1 MPDKNK
7 KSKSGIFA
15 GVAILVVALLILSS
29 IFVYYEYFAEEEIQ
43 EIKEEFKIDDRISPL
58 ENQGVVIEVLRIR
71 HRGLYDKLTKTRR
84 GWKANPTFLFVANMD
99 GRE

>member
-29 IFVYYEYFAEEEIQ
+29 IFVYYEYFAEKEVQ
-43 EIKEEFKIDDRISPL
+43 EKKEEVKIDDCS
-58 ENQGVVIEVLRIR
+58 
-71 HRGLYDKLTKTRR
+71 Y
-84 GWKANPTFLFVANMD
+84 
-99 GRE
+99 